1 MPSYKL
7 TYFDID
13 GGRAEPIRIGL
24 HAAGIEFEDHR
35 ISFQEFGEQRGDLR
49 FRAVPVL
56 EIDGVQVTQ
65 SNALSRYVGR
75 MAGLYP
81 ADALQALY
89 CDEVMG
95 AMEDLTHYV
104 VQTFG
109 LEGEALAEARK
120 QLTEGRI
127 TVFLN
132 GTAELLERGGG
143 NYFADGQLTM
153 ADLKAFVQVR
163 SLASG
168 RLEHVPGDIVQ
179 SLAPTL
185 MEHQQRISEDP
196 RVVAYY
202 QSRTQS

>member
-1 MPSYKL
+1 MPKYKL

-24 HAAGIEFEDHR
+24 HAAGVEFKDHR
-35 ISFQEFGEQRGDLR
+35 ISFPEFGEQRSDIR
-49 FRAVPVL
+49 FHAVPVL
-56 EIDGVQVTQ
+56 EIDGQQVTQ
-65 SNALSRYVGR
+65 SNALSRFVGK
-75 MAGLYP
+75 MSDLYP
-81 ADALQALY
+81 ADPLQALY

-109 LEGEALAEARK
+109 LEGDALKEARQ

-127 TVFLN
+127 TVFLK
-132 GTAELLERGGG
+132 GTEQLLRRGGG
-143 NYFADGQLTM
+143 QYFADGKLTM

-179 SLAPTL
+179 TLAPEL
-185 MEHQQRISEDP
+185 MEHQQRISEEA
-196 RVVAYY
+196 RVIAYY
-202 QSRTQS
+202 ASRA

>member
-1 MPSYKL
+1 MPKYKL

-13 GGRAEPIRIGL
+13 GGRAEPIRIAL
-24 HAAGIEFEDHR
+24 HSAGIEFEDHR
-35 ISFQEFGEQRGDLR
+35 ISFPEFGEQRSAIR
-49 FRAVPVL
+49 FHAVPVM

-65 SNALSRYVGR
+65 SNALSRYVGK
-75 MAGLYP
+75 MSDLYP
-81 ADALQALY
+81 TDPLQALY

-109 LEGEALAEARK
+109 LEGDALKEARQ

-127 TVFLN
+127 TVFLK
-132 GTAELLERGGG
+132 GTEQLLHRGGG
-143 NYFADGQLTM
+143 QYFADARLTM

-168 RLEHVPGDIVQ
+168 MLEHVPGDIVQ
-179 SLAPTL
+179 TLAPDL
-185 MEHQQRISEDP
+185 MEHQQRISEES
-196 RVVAYY
+196 RVIAYY
-202 QSRTQS
+202 ASRA